1 MFFISIL
8 PCRADVNSLLTRR
21 AKNATVLRVIKME
34 KWDAYSVDRIPLG
47 RSVVRGER
55 HDEGLY
61 RMVVHAAIFN
71 SEGRL
76 LIQQRCT
83 QKKTFPEKWDVTV
96 GGGSLCGE
104 TSREAMQRELRE
116 ELGLDIDFSELRP
129 RLTVNFDDGFD
140 DYYIIEKNLSLD
152 SLRLQ
157 TEEVMDVRWATLD
170 EIFGMIDSGEFI
182 PFMKSF
188 IAFLFEM
195 RSGTDNLNM

>member
-1 MFFISIL
+1 
-8 PCRADVNSLLTRR
+8 
-21 AKNATVLRVIKME
+21 ME
-34 KWDAYSVDRIPLG
+34 KWDAYNVDRLPLG
-47 RSVVRGER
+47 TSVVRGEK
-55 HDEGLY
+55 HDAGLY
-61 RMVVHAAIFN
+61 RMVVHAAIFG
-71 SEGRL
+71 SDGRL
-76 LIQQRCT
+76 LIQRRCM
-83 QKKTFPEKWDVTV
+83 QKNTFPGKWDITV

-140 DYYIIEKNLSLD
+140 DYYILERDVSPD

-157 TEEVMDVRWATLD
+157 AEEVMDVRWATLG
-170 EIFGMIDSGEFI
+170 EILEMIDSGEFI

-188 IAFLFEM
+188 VAFLFEM

>member
-1 MFFISIL
+1 
-8 PCRADVNSLLTRR
+8 
-21 AKNATVLRVIKME
+21 ME

-140 DYYIIEKNLSLD
+140 DYYIIEKDLSLD

-157 TEEVMDVRWATLD
+157 TEEVMDVRWATLG
-170 EIFGMIDSGEFI
+170 EIFEMIDSGEFI

-195 RSGTDNLNM
+195 RSGTDNLNMKNRTADETVCGALVFIRFTVLCRGM